1 MNYQWYPGH
10 MTKAKR
16 NPLERENIFK
26 TIEMGKLDIHRQKY
40 GVELINIILY
50 KNYIYVDQEP

>member
-1 MNYQWYPGH
+1 